1 MDNNL
6 AITTF
11 STNEPIVKTPRCL
24 LLSKV
29 FLFPH
34 YLSAFFKTR
43 VSTKKINDSSCIL
56 DSVGSNIGG

>member
-11 STNEPIVKTPRCL
+11 FTNEPIVKTPRCL

-34 YLSAFFKTR
+34 YL
-43 VSTKKINDSSCIL
+43 VSPKKLPQAMFTVDSQL
-56 DSVGSNIGG
+56 V